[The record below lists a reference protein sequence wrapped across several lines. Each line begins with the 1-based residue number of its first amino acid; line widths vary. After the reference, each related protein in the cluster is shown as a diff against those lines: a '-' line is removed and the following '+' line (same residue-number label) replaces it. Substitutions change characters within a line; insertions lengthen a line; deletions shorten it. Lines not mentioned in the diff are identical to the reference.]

1 MISLYFHIPFCKSKC
16 RYCDFFSLP
25 ITSESKS
32 LQVLEETLKQFDYFF
47 NLLNRPNV
55 KSLYIG
61 GGTPSILPLPQLDK
75 LLKHLEGIALAAGEY
90 TLEANPESLY
100 RDLLSL
106 CQDRG
111 INRISLGIQSFDPL
125 LLNRIGRITTP
136 KEIYQALQHLE
147 TWPGSLSLDLICGL
161 PGQSEEGLYKDLS
174 LAIAA
179 DPDHIS
185 LYDLTIENNTPLKE
199 DIIHGK
205 IKDLSEYKRNLYF
218 NKAFNYLESR
228 GYRNYEVSNY
238 SKPGMESLHNL
249 GYWRMEPY
257 LGCGPGAVATL
268 PSQEGPVRYSNPRNL
283 ESFLQGEKNLWGI
296 QKETLT
302 PYQFL
307 LEHFL
312 MGLRTREGISFKKL
326 ASIFGLDLFSPLE
339 ELLANWKRQGYAL
352 VKESEGFAFTRKGIQ
367 RLNSFLVKIASEI
380 DKINVPDPRWPYLDT

>member
-147 TWPGSLSLDLICGL
+147 TWPGSLSLDLIC
-161 PGQSEEGLYKDLS
+161 
-174 LAIAA
+174 
-179 DPDHIS
+179 
-185 LYDLTIENNTPLKE
+185 
-199 DIIHGK
+199 
-205 IKDLSEYKRNLYF
+205 
-218 NKAFNYLESR
+218 
-228 GYRNYEVSNY
+228 
-238 SKPGMESLHNL
+238 
-249 GYWRMEPY
+249 
-257 LGCGPGAVATL
+257 
-268 PSQEGPVRYSNPRNL
+268 
-283 ESFLQGEKNLWGI
+283 
-296 QKETLT
+296 
-302 PYQFL
+302 
-307 LEHFL
+307 
-312 MGLRTREGISFKKL
+312 
-326 ASIFGLDLFSPLE
+326 
-339 ELLANWKRQGYAL
+339 
-352 VKESEGFAFTRKGIQ
+352 
-367 RLNSFLVKIASEI
+367 
-380 DKINVPDPRWPYLDT
+380 